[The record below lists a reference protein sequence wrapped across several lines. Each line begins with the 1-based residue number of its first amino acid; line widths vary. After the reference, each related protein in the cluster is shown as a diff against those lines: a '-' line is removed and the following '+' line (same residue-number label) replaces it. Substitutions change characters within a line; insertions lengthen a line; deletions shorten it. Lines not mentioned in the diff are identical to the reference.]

1 MGKLYKRVG
10 QPAKKECDNCNTVW
24 DDKQLFND
32 QHQYGTTNC
41 PFCHTPWEVTEIIKL
56 PSLVMRKTARMEQK
70 LYKLQEQ
77 ISEIDGALV
86 KLESTPLACGVENE
100 GSDWALDH
108 TVGDQSDLIQKHS
121 SDLRSMSTL
130 HSERLKLIAKVTE
143 IESSLAEEVTFI
155 PEPEGIRLKSGQ
167 MDWDVAYA
175 NFRAYRDK
183 R

>member
-1 MGKLYKRVG
+1 MGTTFMRVG
-10 QPAKKECDNCNTVW
+10 QPTKKMCDSCKTVW

-32 QHQYGTTNC
+32 QHHYGDDNC
-41 PFCHTPWEVTEIIKL
+41 PYCHVPWEATEIIKL
-56 PSLVMRKTARMEQK
+56 PPLTMRKTARMEQK

-77 ISEIDGALV
+77 ISEIDGELV

-100 GSDWALDH
+100 GSDWALDY

-143 IESSLAEEVTFI
+143 IESSLAKEVTFI
-155 PEPEGIRLKSGQ
+155 PEPEGIRLKNGQ

-175 NFRAYRDK
+175 NLRAYRDK